1 MGKCRNCNLEIL
13 DDTDK
18 CPLCRCVLEA
28 DETAGEAMYPNAR
41 VAVKRFRFVGNL
53 ILFLSILA
61 ESICIGIS
69 TWTASGYWWSLVTGL
84 VLIYINTAVRLALIG
99 SSGYRFK
106 VVSLVISAL
115 IVLFGIDYL
124 TGFNGW
130 SLNYVL
136 PSGILLLDV
145 CILVIMAVN
154 FRNWQS
160 YMILQLL
167 MILISVVPVVLL
179 AVEIVDVPYPAVAAM
194 AVSVFI
200 FLGTLIIGDDRARTE
215 LKRRFHI

>member
-1 MGKCRNCNLEIL
+1 
-13 DDTDK
+13 
-18 CPLCRCVLEA
+18 VLEPDDNA
-28 DETAGEAMYPNAR
+28 VESMYPNAR
-41 VAVKRFRFVGNL
+41 VAVKKFRFVGNI
-53 ILFLSILA
+53 ILFLSILT
-61 ESICIGIS
+61 ETVIIGINVMYDL
-69 TWTASGYWWSLVTGL
+69 GYWWCLVAGL
-84 VLIYINTAVRLALIG
+84 VLIYVNVAIRLALIG
-99 SSGYRFK
+99 SAGYRFK
-106 VVSLVISAL
+106 VVSLVIFAN

-145 CILVIMAVN
+145 CILIVMAVN

-160 YMILQLL
+160 YMMQQLL
-167 MILISVVPVVLL
+167 VIIISVIPVALL
-179 AVEIVDVPYPAVAAM
+179 VAGIVNVPYFAIAAM

>member
-1 MGKCRNCNLEIL
+1 
-13 DDTDK
+13 
-18 CPLCRCVLEA
+18 
-28 DETAGEAMYPNAR
+28 
-41 VAVKRFRFVGNL
+41 
-53 ILFLSILA
+53 
-61 ESICIGIS
+61 
-69 TWTASGYWWSLVTGL
+69 
-84 VLIYINTAVRLALIG
+84 
-99 SSGYRFK
+99 
-106 VVSLVISAL
+106 
-115 IVLFGIDYL
+115 
-124 TGFNGW
+124 
-130 SLNYVL
+130 VL

-179 AVEIVDVPYPAVAAM
+179 AVGIVDVPYPAVAAM